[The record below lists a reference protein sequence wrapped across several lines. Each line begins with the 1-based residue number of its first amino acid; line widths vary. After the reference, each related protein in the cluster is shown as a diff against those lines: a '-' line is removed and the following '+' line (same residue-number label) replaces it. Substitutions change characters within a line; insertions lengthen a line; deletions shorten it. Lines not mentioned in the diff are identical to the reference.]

1 MNRLVG
7 LPKNIHCIIIPSVL
21 LFFFLTGCVVSS
33 SKYQSL
39 EVEHQSLKEETVQ
52 LEEDNLQL
60 KDELDELQ
68 TASSELTS
76 QKEDQEHNMQKMI
89 DGLQDAVEAKS
100 VEIDVLEDTLQV
112 KLVDRLFFAPGSAS
126 MTQEGRK
133 ILARIAPIL
142 KDAKDHEIRVVGHCD
157 RFPPGANLSKTYPS
171 NWELSASRAIAII
184 QVLQWGYGID
194 PARMVAEGV
203 AHYRPQKMENPEKDT
218 RATNRVVEI
227 LLTASPDSQ

>member
-1 MNRLVG
+1 MNRLLG
-7 LPKNIHCIIIPSVL
+7 LAKNFHCIVIPSVL
-21 LFFFLTGCVVSS
+21 LFFFLTGCVSS

-52 LEEDNLQL
+52 LEDDNLQL

-76 QKEDQEHNMQKMI
+76 QKEDQEHNMQKII

-126 MTQEGRK
+126 MTREGRK

-157 RFPPGANLSKTYPS
+157 RFPPGASLSKTYPS

-184 QVLQWGYGID
+184 QVLQWGHGID
-194 PARMVAEGV
+194 PTRLVAEGV
-203 AHYRPQKMENPEKDT
+203 AHYRPLKMENPEKANLSIDNT
-218 RATNRVVEI
+218 KS
-227 LLTASPDSQ
+227 LHLSM

>member
-1 MNRLVG
+1 MNKLMG

-68 TASSELTS
+68 TASSELTL
-76 QKEDQEHNMQKMI
+76 QKENQEHNMQKMI

-112 KLVDRLFFAPGSAS
+112 KLVDQLFFAPGSAS
-126 MTQEGRK
+126 MTREGRK

-184 QVLQWGYGID
+184 QVLQWGHGID
-194 PARMVAEGV
+194 PTRLVAEGV
-203 AHYRPQKMENPEKDT
+203 AHYRPLKMEDPEKDT

-227 LLTASPDSQ
+227 LLTTSPGSQ

>member
-1 MNRLVG
+1 MNKLMG

-21 LFFFLTGCVVSS
+21 LFFFLTGCVSS

-39 EVEHQSLKEETVQ
+39 EVEHQTLKEETDQ
-52 LEEDNLQL
+52 LE
-60 KDELDELQ
+60 DELDELQ
-68 TASSELTS
+68 TASNELTQ

-89 DGLQDAVEAKS
+89 DGLQDAVEVKS
-100 VEIDVLEDTLQV
+100 VEIDVLENTLQV
-112 KLVDRLFFAPGSAS
+112 KLVDQLFFAPGSAS
-126 MTQEGRK
+126 MTREGRK

-142 KDAKDHEIRVVGHCD
+142 KDAKDQEIRVVGHCD

-184 QVLQWGYGID
+184 QVLQWGHGID
-194 PARMVAEGV
+194 PIRLVAEGV
-203 AHYRPQKMENPEKDT
+203 AHYRPLKMEDPEKDT

-227 LLTASPDSQ
+227 LLTTSPGSQ